1 MNHSNLF
8 AQRKAEPYFLFY
20 GKADVLMGLCAPAII
35 AAHAPLEG
43 RAADNRLIAVPGQLI
58 EMPGIF
64 QLVGR
69 IGQCR
74 EGHAVTCKAD
84 ARNAAGDSYTVH
96 AGAAVAILR
105 VDRAVLGKICPNVVI
120 PCTHLNT
127 DLANDESTIWILEDP
142 EGFEQAYGAL
152 SEKLGTDWQTKLIP
166 WSDLPALSALELGSY
181 ATAADGSQTVDVQSR
196 FAGYSVAVFDA
207 SDALWQALNSY

>member
-35 AAHAPLEG
+35 ATHAPLEG
-43 RAADNRLIAVPGQLI
+43 RAADNSLIVVPGQLI

-74 EGHAVTCKAD
+74 EGHAFTCKSD
-84 ARNAAGDSYTVH
+84 ARNAAGDSCTVH
-96 AGAAVAILR
+96 AGAAAAILR
-105 VDRAVLGKICPNVVI
+105 VDRAVLVKICPNVVI

-152 SEKLGTDWQTKLIP
+152 SEKLGADWAGQLID
-166 WSDLPALSALELGSY
+166 WDEQLVLSALNLGSY
-181 ATAADGSQTVDVQSR
+181 NTTTDGSQRIAVQSC
-196 FAGYSVAVFDA
+196 FAGGSLPNYV
-207 SDALWQALNSY
+207 

>member
-152 SEKLGTDWQTKLIP
+152 SEKLGADWAGQLID
-166 WSDLPALSALELGSY
+166 WDEQLVLSALNLGSY
-181 ATAADGSQTVDVQSR
+181 NTTPDGSQRIAVQSC
-196 FAGYSVAVFDA
+196 FAGCKIAIFDRE
-207 SDALWQALNSY
+207 DRLWRSLNS

>member
-1 MNHSNLF
+1 M
-8 AQRKAEPYFLFY
+8 
-20 GKADVLMGLCAPAII
+20 
-35 AAHAPLEG
+35 
-43 RAADNRLIAVPGQLI
+43 
-58 EMPGIF
+58 
-64 QLVGR
+64 GR

-142 EGFEQAYGAL
+142 EGFEQAY
-152 SEKLGTDWQTKLIP
+152 EKV
-166 WSDLPALSALELGSY
+166 
-181 ATAADGSQTVDVQSR
+181 DGSA
-196 FAGYSVAVFDA
+196 AGLEPHPCAAVHLFR
-207 SDALWQALNSY
+207 

>member
-1 MNHSNLF
+1 
-8 AQRKAEPYFLFY
+8 
-20 GKADVLMGLCAPAII
+20 MGLCAPAVV
-35 AAHAPLEG
+35 AAHAALESS
-43 RAADNRLIAVPGQLI
+43 AADDRLIVVPGQLI

-127 DLANDESTIWILEDP
+127 DLANGESKIWILDDP

-152 SEKLGTDWQTKLIP
+152 SEKLGADWQAKLIP
-166 WSDLPALSALELGSY
+166 GTSQPALSGLELGSY
-181 ATAADGSQTVDVQSR
+181 NTAADGSQTVDIQSR

-207 SDALWQALNSY
+207 SDALWQALNS

>member
-84 ARNAAGDSYTVH
+84 ARNSAGDSYTVH

-142 EGFEQAYGAL
+142 EGFEQAY
-152 SEKLGTDWQTKLIP
+152 EKV
-166 WSDLPALSALELGSY
+166 
-181 ATAADGSQTVDVQSR
+181 DGSA
-196 FAGYSVAVFDA
+196 AGLEPHPCAAVHLFR
-207 SDALWQALNSY
+207 